1 MKNCIIVATGYNLIN
16 KTFVVFTKYENNEL
30 KFLRY
35 SPYSGAVKDNDGKAA
50 LYSKDE
56 ADRFEIGEAR
66 RILIEEMTRRGE
78 EPEKHFW
85 ARELRIVEE

>member
-1 MKNCIIVATGYNLIN
+1 MKKYIIIATGYNLIG
-16 KTFVVFTKYENNEL
+16 KTGEVFTKYEDGEL

-35 SPYSGAVKDNDGKAA
+35 KPYSGAVKDYDGKPAR
-50 LYSKDE
+50 YTKDE

-66 RILIEEMTRRGE
+66 RILIEEMLRRGE

-85 ARELRIVEE
+85 VRELRIIEE